1 MVLAVLNALA
11 VFLKVGSPG
20 LIGERYLYWAYQVV
34 LKVKNLP
41 ANARD
46 GRASSAVP
54 GLGRSPGGGHGNP
67 RQCSCLENPMDR
79 AAWQAT
85 VLRVTKSQTQLN
97 GMHAVICVDAGDT
110 EAGSRPEG
118 RGRSR

>member
-1 MVLAVLNALA
+1 MLNVLV
-11 VFLKVGSPG
+11 VFLKVGSQG
-20 LIGERYLYWAYQVV
+20 LIRERYLYWAYQVV
-34 LKVKNLP
+34 LKVENLP

-46 GRASSAVP
+46 ARASSSVP
-54 GLGRSPGGGHGNP
+54 GLGRSLGGGHGNP
-67 RQCSCLENPMDR
+67 LQCSCLENPMDR

-110 EAGSRPEG
+110 KAGSRPEA
-118 RGRSR
+118 RGRSW

>member
-67 RQCSCLENPMDR
+67 LQCSCLENPMDR

-97 GMHAVICVDAGDT
+97 GMHAVICVDAGDI

>member
-67 RQCSCLENPMDR
+67 LQRSCLENPMDR

-97 GMHAVICVDAGDT
+97 GMHAVICVDAGDI